1 MSDDK
6 DDRHTIEKGKLGA
19 GATMQV
25 NLDQVELLNL
35 ELAKSPAPP
44 SAARKTPPPLPGML
58 PPTPGGGIESAAD
71 PAAVAAAPV
80 PAAPPAPTSLAPA
93 PAEPPSRMAL
103 HIGVIVVVVAVAVGA
118 GLLVARAVRG
128 TSTATTA
135 PSAAEPSATHTAPV
149 DSVLTIP
156 PIEVR

>member
-6 DDRHTIEKGKLGA
+6 DDKDRIEKGKLGA

-25 NLDQVELLNL
+25 NLDQVELVNL
-35 ELAKSPAPP
+35 ELARSPGPP
-44 SAARKTPPPLPGML
+44 SAARKTPPPLPAMP
-58 PPTPGGGIESAAD
+58 PPTPGAEEGAGD
-71 PAAVAAAPV
+71 AAASV

-93 PAEPPSRMAL
+93 PAEPPRRLAL
-103 HIGVIVVVVAVAVGA
+103 HIAVIVVVVAVAVGA

-128 TSTATTA
+128 GSTATTA